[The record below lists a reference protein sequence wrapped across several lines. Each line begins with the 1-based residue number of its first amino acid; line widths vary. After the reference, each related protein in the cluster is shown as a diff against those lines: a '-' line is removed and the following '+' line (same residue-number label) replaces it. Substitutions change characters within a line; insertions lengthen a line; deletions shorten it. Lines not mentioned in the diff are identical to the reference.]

1 MFRNVN
7 IGTRLAAGV
16 GGLVAITVLA
26 MSFFYLANANRLI
39 AQAEKRELQGLYGA
53 VRAQIDTQALFA
65 EAMSAMVAAQ
75 PGVQSAFANGERE
88 RLAGQFLPVFKR
100 LEQHY
105 GVAQFQFHTA
115 PATSFL
121 RLHRPEKY
129 GDDLSALRPTIVAT
143 NQSRAPVRG
152 LDGGVAG
159 IGIRGLSPIGQAGR
173 HLGSVEFGL
182 NLAQSFA
189 EHFSQE
195 FGAGIAIH
203 AINSNRPEQLAS
215 TIAGGSLNTAEQLLA
230 AWRGET
236 VLGREEQKDTHYAT
250 LARTLSDYAGNPIAV
265 VEIAMD
271 RSFYADNLAATRLF
285 VGSLATVALLV
296 AVLVALVLA
305 RSIVQPLRATVM
317 NLQDIADGDGDL
329 TWRLDEAGRD
339 ELSEL
344 ARAYNRFVTKVQE
357 LVRRVSDATG
367 QMAAATEELSQV
379 AGETRRGVD
388 SQRDQT
394 TQVVTAMHQMTMSI
408 QEIAGNTGNAA
419 DTARQ
424 TTATTEHGRDAV
436 GRSVQSMHELAGEA
450 GQASAM
456 IQELARQSGDIGKM
470 LDVIHTI
477 ADQTNLLA
485 LNAAIEAAR
494 AGDAGK
500 GFSVVADE
508 VRSLAQRTQQSTGE
522 IEQLVTRIQQ
532 STHNVV
538 AVMEQN
544 RQKTETAVDEA
555 NTVASRLSD
564 IKTAVDAIHDMNTQ
578 VAAAVE
584 EQSAVAED
592 VNRSMSLINDIAEQ
606 SGHSVGQTAQASAE
620 LARLATQLQALVGRF
635 RV

>member
-1 MFRNVN
+1 MFRKVN
-7 IGTRLAAGV
+7 IGTRLSV
-16 GGLVAITVLA
+16 GMGALMVITVIA

-39 AQAEKRELQGLYGA
+39 SQAEKRELQSLFDA
-53 VRAQIDTQALFA
+53 VNAQIDTQALFA

-75 PGVQSAFANGERE
+75 PDVQQRFASADR
-88 RLAGQFLPVFKR
+88 AGLNEQFLPVFQR
-100 LEQHY
+100 LQQHY

-121 RLHRPEKY
+121 RLHNPEQY
-129 GDDLSALRPTIVAT
+129 GDDLSRLRATIVAT

-159 IGIRGLSPIGQAGR
+159 IGIRGLSPISQYGR

-182 NLAQSFA
+182 NLAQDFA
-189 EHFSQE
+189 AHFSDE
-195 FGAGIAIH
+195 FNAGIAIH
-203 AINSNRPEQLAS
+203 VINGNRAEQLAS
-215 TIAGGSLNTAEQLLA
+215 TINGGSLNTQQQLLA
-230 AWRGET
+230 AWQGDPVQGRADRGE
-236 VLGREEQKDTHYAT
+236 LHFAT
-250 LARTLSDYAGNPIAV
+250 LARTLNDYAGKPIAV

-285 VGSLATVALLV
+285 VGLLAAGALLV
-296 AVLVALVLA
+296 SVLVALMLA
-305 RSIVQPLRATVM
+305 RSIVQPLQQTVL
-317 NLQDIADGDGDL
+317 NLQDIADGEGDL
-329 TWRLDEAGRD
+329 TRRLAETGND
-339 ELSEL
+339 ELTEL
-344 ARAYNRFVTKVQE
+344 AKAYNRFVVKVQE

-379 AGETRRGVD
+379 AQETRQGVD

-408 QEIAGNTGNAA
+408 QEIAGNTGSAA

-424 TTATTEHGRDAV
+424 TTATTEDGREAV
-436 GRSVQSMHELAGEA
+436 TRNVQIMDELAGEVN
-450 GQASAM
+450 QASAM
-456 IQELARQSGDIGKM
+456 IQELARQNGDIGKM
-470 LDVIHTI
+470 LEVIHTI

-500 GFSVVADE
+500 GFSVVAEE

-522 IEQLVTRIQQ
+522 IEQLVTSIQQ
-532 STHNVV
+532 STQNVV
-538 AVMEQN
+538 AVMERNQ
-544 RQKTETAVDEA
+544 QKTETAVSEA
-555 NTVASRLSD
+555 NTVASRLGN

-620 LARLATQLQALVGRF
+620 LARLATQLQELVGRF

>member
-1 MFRNVN
+1 MFRKVN
-7 IGTRLAAGV
+7 IGTRLSVGV
-16 GGLVAITVLA
+16 GGLMVITVIA

-39 AQAEKRELQGLYGA
+39 EQAEKRELQSLFDA
-53 VRAQIDTQALFA
+53 VNAQIDTQALFA

-75 PGVQSAFANGERE
+75 PDVQQRFASADR
-88 RLAGQFLPVFKR
+88 AGLSEQFLPVFQR
-100 LEQHY
+100 LQQHY

-121 RLHRPEKY
+121 RLHKPEKY
-129 GDDLSALRPTIVAT
+129 GDDLSRLRATIVAV

-159 IGIRGLSPIGQAGR
+159 IGIRGLSPISQYGQ

-182 NLAQSFA
+182 NLAQDFA
-189 EHFSQE
+189 VHFSDE
-195 FGAGIAIH
+195 FNAGIAIH
-203 AINSNRPEQLAS
+203 VINGNRAEQLAS
-215 TIAGGSLNTAEQLLA
+215 TINGGSLNTQQQLLA
-230 AWRGET
+230 AWQGNPVQGRADRGE
-236 VLGREEQKDTHYAT
+236 LHFAT
-250 LARTLSDYAGNPIAV
+250 LVRTLNDYAGKPIAV

-271 RSFYADNLAATRLF
+271 RSFYADNLASTQLF
-285 VGSLATVALLV
+285 VGLLAAGALLV
-296 AVLVALVLA
+296 SVLVALVLA
-305 RSIVQPLRATVM
+305 RSIVQPLQQTVL
-317 NLQDIADGDGDL
+317 NLQDIAEGEGDL
-329 TWRLDEAGRD
+329 TRRLAEAGND
-339 ELSEL
+339 ELTEL
-344 ARAYNRFVTKVQE
+344 AKAYNRFVVKVQE
-357 LVRRVSDATG
+357 LVQRVSDATG

-379 AGETRRGVD
+379 AQETRQGVD
-388 SQRDQT
+388 NQRDQT

-424 TTATTEHGRDAV
+424 TTATTEDGREAV
-436 GRSVQSMHELAGEA
+436 GRNVQTMDELAGEVN
-450 GQASAM
+450 QASAM
-456 IQELARQSGDIGKM
+456 IQELARQNGDIGKM
-470 LDVIHTI
+470 LEVIHTI

-500 GFSVVADE
+500 GFSVVAEE

-522 IEQLVTRIQQ
+522 IEQLVTSIQQ
-532 STHNVV
+532 STQNVV
-538 AVMEQN
+538 AVMERNQ
-544 RQKTETAVDEA
+544 QKTETAVCEA
-555 NTVASRLSD
+555 NTVANRLSD

-592 VNRSMSLINDIAEQ
+592 VNRSMSMINDIAEQ

-620 LARLATQLQALVGRF
+620 LARLATQLQELVGRF